1 MLAVTVPAL
10 QSLYAGIRMYII
22 PVMHCDGV
30 LVESVQHANSQVYHL
45 TLHVHWEINALA
57 SCLDGYLHSGQG
69 NKKQQDQ
76 AMVHVV
82 QE

>member
-1 MLAVTVPAL
+1 MQAVTVPAL

-22 PVMHCDGV
+22 PVMHHDGV

-57 SCLDGYLHSGQG
+57 SCLDGYLHSGRG
-69 NKKQQDQ
+69 NKNSRIEQ
-76 AMVHVV
+76 
-82 QE
+82 